1 MNLTNSQLQALLA
14 ETFGDKVRVAPDV
27 TIRKGQ
33 WFGEIV
39 DSIATRDIQNG
50 PNCMLLVS
58 LLVYESLSDDE
69 CVRFRRAFGYFG
81 TDMRMK
87 GYGFMIKEVYSGK
100 FN

>member
-33 WFGEIV
+33 WFAEINNTLWNCETTK
-39 DSIATRDIQNG
+39 AA
-50 PNCMLLVS
+50 NCMLLVS
-58 LLVYESLSDDE
+58 LAVYDTLSDME
-69 CVRFRRAFGYFG
+69 HMRLRCAFGYFG

-87 GYGFMIKEVYSGK
+87 GYGFMIKEVYGK
-100 FN
+100 HT